1 MNHQQTS
8 IFGAI
13 GSPIKNRSPTKNAT
27 TPNNK
32 KSQNR
37 SNSPKTNRRQKQIGF
52 KDDTSA
58 EFFVGGLNKE
68 KTRDELFRELS
79 NVRMRNGAKLYVKKF
94 NMPKINAYKDDKNR
108 IICTPGYAF
117 VTASC
122 VWMAQE
128 IIKSGCLYL
137 NGYKAEV
144 KSVSAVKRLNSKK
157 NEFERKRFSR
167 QDSSY
172 EPTKLVIHGENGN
185 FEDRCDIKIESS
197 KVEDTKQQQ
206 SSSIFEKIGNFDD
219 FNDKCTIF
227 DDFQTTF
234 HFSSPQEM
242 KKQ

>member
-1 MNHQQTS
+1 MNHQKTS

-13 GSPIKNRSPTKNAT
+13 GSPIKNTT

-32 KSQNR
+32 KSHNR
-37 SNSPKTNRRQKQIGF
+37 SSSPKTNRKQKQIGF

-58 EFFVGGLNKE
+58 EFFIGGLNKE
-68 KTRDELFRELS
+68 RTRDELFRELS

-94 NMPKINAYKDDKNR
+94 NMPKINAYKDDKHR

-122 VWMAQE
+122 AWMAQE

-144 KSVSAVKRLNSKK
+144 KSIQAVKRLNSKK

-167 QDSSY
+167 NDSSY
-172 EPTKLVIHGENGN
+172 ESTVTKFVTHHENRN
-185 FEDRCDIKIESS
+185 FEDRCDIKIQSS
-197 KVEDTKQQQ
+197 KVEESKQDQT
-206 SSSIFEKIGNFDD
+206 SSIFEKIENFED
-219 FNDKCTIF
+219 FSEKCTIF

-234 HFSSPQEM
+234 HFSSPQEL
-242 KKQ
+242 KKI